1 MAIVDP
7 DGDLGSPVDNTEPAA
22 VGIFPVGVAFSE
34 EGLESVVVLVLPVQG
49 VLPASQGRAVLLGR
63 AQLRLQ
69 VRNFSGKSD
78 DIAEPRGGGVL
89 DLGDGT
95 SETAIT
101 TNEDVL
107 RVGPVEL
114 VIGGGVDGGDVSVCE
129 GEDPLAGV
137 AAAHLHLLEQERE
150 GALRVLGLPGDGDAY
165 NQKT

>member
-1 MAIVDP
+1 MAVVDA

-22 VGIFPVGVAFSE
+22 VGILPVGVDFGE
-34 EGLESVVVLVLPVQG
+34 EGLESGVVLVLLVQG
-49 VLPASQGRAVLLGR
+49 VLPASQGRLVLLGR

-69 VRNFSGKSD
+69 LLDFSRKSD
-78 DIAEPRGGGVL
+78 DVAEPRGDGVL

-114 VIGGGVDGGDVSVCE
+114 VIGGGVDGGDVFVGE

-137 AAAHLHLLEQERE
+137 AAARLHLLE
-150 GALRVLGLPGDGDAY
+150 
-165 NQKT
+165 